1 MGQLFFNVLAVPC
14 VEIEPGTNLDEPSVG
29 KSDRGQL
36 DYITDD
42 EEYEDDS
49 GGRDK
54 GRGGYDK
61 GRGGY
66 GRSIRKLRRKIV
78 DDKRPGA
85 KLKKPTPF

>member
-1 MGQLFFNVLAVPC
+1 M
-14 VEIEPGTNLDEPSVG
+14 EIEPGTNLDEPSVG

-49 GGRDK
+49 GGR
-54 GRGGYDK
+54 GK